1 MTFLRTKR
9 TRIQTSKAHDN
20 LCFPLRR
27 AYLVPLP
34 FVLVKVM
41 VINTNSLF
49 RLHLGECH
57 MLGKDLYSYI
67 NLEMSTYALLLL
79 TLPLR

>member
-1 MTFLRTKR
+1 MFLRTKR

-27 AYLVPLP
+27 ADLLLLSP
-34 FVLVKVM
+34 
-41 VINTNSLF
+41 SLHKSHGD
-49 RLHLGECH
+49 LHPSFLH
-57 MLGKDLYSYI
+57 FILWQAQYVGKDVSFH
-67 NLEMSTYALLLL
+67 ELLLL

>member
-27 AYLVPLP
+27 VYLVPLLFA
-34 FVLVKVM
+34 FVRVM
-41 VINTNSLF
+41 VIFTNSLF
-49 RLHLGECH
+49 SLFLGERH

-67 NLEMSTYALLLL
+67 NLELSTYALLLL